1 MSRSLSN
8 GMVIVVCFGLAVPA
22 AAAKSSCKPFS
33 GTATAP
39 FKTWAV
45 DDSRDTLK
53 EAIDKWK
60 AGRAIAGP
68 VSQTAEKPSPRP
80 YWRSS
85 ISPDLFLRP
94 DVVSESDYTVCWKGV
109 VSPVVCTSG
118 AKLCW

>member
-1 MSRSLSN
+1 MRRSLFN
-8 GMVIVVCFGLAVPA
+8 VMLFATCCGLATPTAV
-22 AAAKSSCKPFS
+22 AKSSCKSFA

-60 AGRAIAGP
+60 ANHEMAGT
-68 VSQTAEKPSPRP
+68 VQTAEKPAPHP

-85 ISPDLFLRP
+85 ISPDLFLPP
-94 DVVSESDYTVCWKGV
+94 DVITESEHTICWKGV

>member
-1 MSRSLSN
+1 MWRNVANVMLI
-8 GMVIVVCFGLAVPA
+8 GACCGLVVPA
-22 AAAKSSCKPFS
+22 AAAKSSCKTFA

-60 AGRAIAGP
+60 AARRLVGP

-85 ISPDLFLRP
+85 ITADLFLAP
-94 DVVSESDYTVCWKGV
+94 DVVTESDYTLCWKGV